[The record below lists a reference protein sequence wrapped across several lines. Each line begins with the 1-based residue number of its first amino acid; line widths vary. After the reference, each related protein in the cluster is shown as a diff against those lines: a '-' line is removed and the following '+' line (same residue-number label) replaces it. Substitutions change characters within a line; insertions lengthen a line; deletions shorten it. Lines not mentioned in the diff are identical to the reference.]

1 MPCTPLTFPDGSRAI
16 VCTRGPRPRCAC
28 GTRATLQCDA
38 PMPSKLIS
46 SGLNA
51 GRVRKPSTC
60 DRHLCTSC
68 ATEVGPDRHLCQE
81 HAASG
86 FEPANEASQ
95 PVQGGLF

>member
-28 GTRATLQCDA
+28 GTRAALQCDA
-38 PMPSKLIS
+38 PAKRK
-46 SGLNA
+46 SG
-51 GRVRKPSTC
+51 TC
-60 DRHLCTSC
+60 DRHLCASC

-86 FEPANEASQ
+86 FAPANEASQ
-95 PVQGGLF
+95 PVHGGLF